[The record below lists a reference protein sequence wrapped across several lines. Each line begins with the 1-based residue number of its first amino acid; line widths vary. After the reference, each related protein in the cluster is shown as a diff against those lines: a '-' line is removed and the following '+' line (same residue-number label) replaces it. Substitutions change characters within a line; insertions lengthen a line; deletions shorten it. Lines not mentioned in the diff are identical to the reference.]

1 MSGVTK
7 VQLEKM
13 NAELL
18 VTVAR
23 LERMN
28 DEAMALARRARND
41 TDDVERVSIHYKQQ
55 RDRLIG
61 FVQGYR
67 RDVEQSIASSAG
79 GAASI
84 YREPEPVS
92 ISRVDAFLGE
102 CWEEPEP
109 INTAERRRL

>member
-7 VQLEKM
+7 GQLATQNAELLNAVKQLEKM
-13 NAELL
+13 NQ
-18 VTVAR
+18 
-23 LERMN
+23 
-28 DEAMALARRARND
+28 EAMALARRARND
-41 TDDVERVSIHYKQQ
+41 TDDVELRAVHFKQQ

-67 RDVEQSIASSAG
+67 RDIEQPIG
-79 GAASI
+79 GAMMA
-84 YREPEPVS
+84 REPSVE

-102 CWEEPEP
+102 CREDPDP